1 MGSRVEDLL
10 SLAKMLDEGKV
21 SQSEYEAVKAE
32 LLAAPAEE
40 WLDSVP
46 EPAVE
51 FETEAPT
58 ADESPAETDSPRL
71 DLATVLE
78 GAINWGK
85 ALPPSLR
92 WGAAALLVALFG
104 IALFDGG
111 DVPQVQAAGLPDA
124 AAPIV
129 EEPLVGS
136 LGIRLQEIEQA
147 WNDAGIPPQIR
158 GAFALTPEPGP
169 LDTFLYRFDQGAV
182 VAGAYEPG
190 EGVVY
195 ALMLRVGLG
204 HEAISDLNSHL
215 CHLLHPYDQACL
227 DAFADETG
235 VNGTSVSDFEG
246 RDYAVEWSYEG
257 NTWRLSIS
265 GDVETVRVIA
275 PGQP

>member
-1 MGSRVEDLL
+1 M
-10 SLAKMLDEGKV
+10 
-21 SQSEYEAVKAE
+21 
-32 LLAAPAEE
+32 
-40 WLDSVP
+40 
-46 EPAVE
+46 
-51 FETEAPT
+51 
-58 ADESPAETDSPRL
+58 
-71 DLATVLE
+71 LE

-85 ALPPSLR
+85 ALPPSVR

-111 DVPQVQAAGLPDA
+111 DAPQVQAAGLPDA

-129 EEPLVGS
+129 EEPVVGS

-246 RDYAVEWSYEG
+246 RDHAVEWSYEG

>member
-21 SQSEYEAVKAE
+21 TQSEYEAVKAE

-78 GAINWGK
+78 GAIKWGK
-85 ALPPSLR
+85 ALPPSVR

-111 DVPQVQAAGLPDA
+111 DVPQVQAAGLAAA

-129 EEPLVGS
+129 EEPVVGS

-158 GAFALTPEPGP
+158 GAFALTPDPGP

-246 RDYAVEWSYEG
+246 RDHAVEWSYEG